1 MFVHVQMLC
10 GRGAASGG
18 QRGKSDGGAYFAE
31 GLVFGLIDLPNA
43 FVCCEFDFLAALFG
57 LLQDCPLGLL
67 DFGADLCQDT
77 AVGFCLWFVL
87 HFPASLKNC
96 KVLFAAA
103 VFRCRGHGF
112 TKRNKVG

>member
-1 MFVHVQMLC
+1 MYIYL
-10 GRGAASGG
+10 
-18 QRGKSDGGAYFAE
+18 KINLFALLRDI
-31 GLVFGLIDLPNA
+31 G
-43 FVCCEFDFLAALFG
+43 EFDFLAALLG
-57 LLQDCPLGLL
+57 LLLDFPLGLL

-112 TKRNKVG
+112 TKRNKVGKRSQI